1 MDAVATVL
9 LGALALYVAI
19 GLAVAAIF
27 LLFGVTAVA
36 GAPASVG
43 ARILFLPGAVALWPI
58 VLSRW
63 LKLRN
68 AR

>member
-1 MDAVATVL
+1 MDAIATIL

-19 GLAVAAIF
+19 GLVVAAIF
-27 LLFGVTAVA
+27 LLFGVTTVA
-36 GAPASVG
+36 AAPATVG

-63 LKLRN
+63 LKLRGI
-68 AR
+68 R